1 MSISNP
7 ISFIVK
13 NQLPEFIRDDLDNKY
28 ENFVAFIKAYYE
40 WLEEE
45 NGVTAESRSLLSYAD
60 IDKTTSEFI
69 QYFSK
74 KFLPYFP
81 EDLVNDKAKLIKT
94 INDFY
99 AKKGSIESLK
109 FLFRILYNEDIE
121 IVLPKENILRAS
133 DGKWRIPRTLR
144 LTVENTPSSFDLNSI
159 VKRLAV
165 GQLSKAS
172 CVIEGAYRTIDV
184 GTGAEIIEIYVSNV
198 RKTFE
203 NGELLDVTYVDDNG
217 EQGILL
223 SERIIGALSNVRID
237 PKHRGLKYK
246 TGDPVVLI
254 GGLSDNPAISTAEAR
269 VVVNEVTDGRIQ
281 TVAVS
286 KGGFG
291 FRIKPNT
298 EVDVIPSAI
307 DIARGDIVDA
317 VVEVTEVTNTIP
329 FTYNLDSIDQYASI
343 QLNAAS
349 YGFPNLTTANIAT
362 VLSEAFE
369 FETVN
374 IGAISKV
381 KIRSPGSKY
390 TEVPTIDVNSFYD
403 TTTSENYFN
412 DIFFA
417 GEDTP
422 ANRTAWEASR
432 QSFLN
437 LGIIANV
444 QIVTGGTG
452 YNTST
457 DKIYVNRNAGGGYGA
472 NITFTVDGT
481 GKITSL
487 TLVSGGE
494 GYIGPKGS
502 VELVVRNKNNVYASA
517 AGTGASLIAYR
528 YGEGDEIVSTV
539 EDVGRIKNFRLL
551 SRGSGY
557 VDTPIVSLKVRD
569 IEIAAIDDPIDT
581 FVEKQMVYQ
590 GNLSSP
596 TFRANVDQYISS
608 SGVLRVYNYNGSLNT
623 SANLTI
629 TATDSSPQYN
639 VDIISEINYGNG
651 LARANAEFLNGLI
664 IYNGYYLNTDGFLSS
679 DKKLQDS
686 RKYHNFSYV
695 IVTEQSLNNYKQALL
710 DILHPIGM
718 KPLGT
723 KKIIDVVTTGFTF
736 S

>member
-1 MSISNP
+1 MANTNP

-13 NQLPEFIRDDLDNKY
+13 NQLPEFIRGDLDDKY
-28 ENFVAFIKAYYE
+28 ANFVAFVNAYYE
-40 WLEEE
+40 WLEQE

-81 EDLVNDKAKLIKT
+81 EDLINDKAKLIKT

-144 LTVENTPSSFDLNSI
+144 LTVENTPSSFDLSSI
-159 VKRLAV
+159 VKRLAI

-203 NGELLDVTYVDDNG
+203 NGELLDVTYIDDNG

-223 SERIIGALSNVRID
+223 SERIIGALSNIRIN
-237 PKHRGLKYK
+237 PRYRGLRYK

-254 GGLSDNPAISTAEAR
+254 GGLSDNPAISTLEAR
-269 VVVNEVTDGRIQ
+269 AVVNEVTDGRIQ
-281 TVAVS
+281 TVAVAN
-286 KGGFG
+286 GGFG
-291 FRIKPNT
+291 FRVKPNT
-298 EVDVIPSAI
+298 EI
-307 DIARGDIVDA
+307 DIIPVAADVARGDIVDA
-317 VVEVTEVTNTIP
+317 VVEVIEIANEVS
-329 FTYNLDSIDQYASI
+329 FTYNIDSIEQYKSI

-349 YGFPNLTTANIAT
+349 YGFPNLTSASISTQLRLAFDYETANVGT
-362 VLSEAFE
+362 
-369 FETVN
+369 
-374 IGAISKV
+374 ISKV

-390 TEVPTIDVNSFYD
+390 TEIPTIDVNSYYD
-403 TTTSENYFN
+403 TDISENYFN

-417 GEDTP
+417 GEDTA

-432 QSFLN
+432 QVILD
-437 LGIIANV
+437 LGKIANV

-452 YNTST
+452 YSTST
-457 DKIYVNRNAGGGYGA
+457 DKIYVNRNGGGGYGA
-472 NITFTVDGT
+472 NIGFTVDGT
-481 GKITSL
+481 GKIDSL
-487 TLVSGGE
+487 TLHSGGE
-494 GYIGPKGS
+494 GYHGPKGS
-502 VELVVRNKNNVYASA
+502 VELIVRNKNNVYASA
-517 AGTGASLIAYR
+517 AGTGASLVAYR

-539 EDVGRIKNFRLL
+539 EDVGRIRNFRLL

-557 VDTPIVSLKVRD
+557 VDAPVVSLKVKD
-569 IEIAAIDDPIDT
+569 IGIAAIDDPIVT

-590 GNLSSP
+590 GDLSEP

-608 SGVLRVYNYNGSLNT
+608 SGVLRVYNYNGNLDT
-623 SANLTI
+623 SANLNI
-629 TATDSSPQYN
+629 TASDLSPAYN
-639 VDIISEINYGNG
+639 VDVTSETTYGNG

-664 IYNGYYLNTDGFLSS
+664 NYNGYYLNTDGFLSS

-695 IVTEQSLNNYKQALL
+695 VVTEQSLNEYKQTLL
-710 DILHPIGM
+710 DILHPIGT
-718 KPLGT
+718 KALGT
-723 KKIIDVVTTGFTF
+723 KKVVDVITTGFTF

>member
-1 MSISNP
+1 MANTNP

-13 NQLPEFIRDDLDNKY
+13 NQLPEFIRGDLDDKY
-28 ENFVAFIKAYYE
+28 ANFVAFVNAYYE
-40 WLEEE
+40 WLEQE

-81 EDLVNDKAKLIKT
+81 EDLINDKAKLIKT

-121 IVLPKENILRAS
+121 IVIPKENILRAS

-144 LTVENTPSSFDLNSI
+144 LTVENTPSSFDLSSI
-159 VKRLAV
+159 VKRLAI

-203 NGELLDVTYVDDNG
+203 NGELLDVTYIDDNG

-223 SERIIGALSNVRID
+223 SERIIGALSNIRIN
-237 PKHRGLKYK
+237 PRYRGLRYK

-254 GGLSDNPAISTAEAR
+254 GGLSDNPAISTSEAR
-269 VVVNEVTDGRIQ
+269 AVVNEVTDGRIQ
-281 TVAVS
+281 TVAVA
-286 KGGFG
+286 KGGYG

-298 EVDVIPSAI
+298 EVDIIPQAV
-307 DIARGDIVDA
+307 DVARGDVVDA
-317 VVEVTEVTNTIP
+317 IVEVIEVVDQVS
-329 FTYNLDSIDQYASI
+329 FTYNIDSIDQYVSI
-343 QLNAAS
+343 QLDAAS
-349 YGFPNLTTANIAT
+349 YGFPNLTSAT
-362 VLSEAFE
+362 ISTSLNLAFDYD
-369 FETVN
+369 TTN
-374 IGAISKV
+374 IGTISKV
-381 KIRSPGSKY
+381 RIKSPGSKY

-403 TTTSENYFN
+403 TSNSENYFN

-422 ANRTAWEASR
+422 ANRTAWESSR
-432 QSFLN
+432 QSILS
-437 LGIIANV
+437 LGKLANV

-452 YNTST
+452 YSTST
-457 DKIYVNRNAGGGYGA
+457 DKIYVNRNGGGGYGA
-472 NITFTVDGT
+472 NVTFTVDGT
-481 GKITSL
+481 GKINSL

-494 GYIGPKGS
+494 GYTGPKGS
-502 VELVVRNKNNVYASA
+502 VELVVRNKDNVYASA

-557 VDTPIVSLKVRD
+557 VDTPVVSLKVKD
-569 IEIAAIDDPIDT
+569 IGIAAIDDPIVT

-590 GNLSSP
+590 GNLSAP

-608 SGVLRVYNYNGSLNT
+608 SGVLRVYNYNGNLDV
-623 SANLTI
+623 SANLKI
-629 TATDSSPQYN
+629 TATDSTPEYN
-639 VDIISEINYGNG
+639 VDVTSETTYGNG

-664 IYNGYYLNTDGFLSS
+664 NYNGYYLNTDGFLSS

-695 IVTEQSLNNYKQALL
+695 VVTEQSLNEYKQTLL

-718 KPLGT
+718 KALGT
-723 KKIIDVVTTGFTF
+723 KKVVDVITTGFTF

>member
-13 NQLPEFIRDDLDNKY
+13 NQLPEFIRGDSEGSY
-28 ENFVAFIKAYYE
+28 ENFVAFVKAYYE
-40 WLEEE
+40 WLEQE
-45 NGVTAESRSLLSYAD
+45 NGVTTESRSLLSYAD

-81 EDLVNDKAKLIKT
+81 EDLINDKAKLIKT

-121 IVLPKENILRAS
+121 IVLPKENVLRAS

-144 LTVENTPSSFDLNSI
+144 LTVENTPSSFDLSSI

-165 GQLSKAS
+165 GRISKAS

-203 NGELLDVTYVDDNG
+203 NGELLDVTYIDDNDQ
-217 EQGILL
+217 QGVLL
-223 SERIIGALSNVRID
+223 SERIIGALSNIRINSRY
-237 PKHRGLKYK
+237 RGLKYK

-254 GGLSDNPAISTAEAR
+254 GGLSDNPAISTIEAR
-269 VVVNEVTDGRIQ
+269 AVVNEVTDGRLQ
-281 TVAVS
+281 TVAVA

-298 EVDVIPSAI
+298 EVDVIPAAV
-307 DIARGDIVDA
+307 DVARGDVVDA
-317 VVEVTEVTNTIP
+317 TVEVIEVVNEVS
-329 FTYNLDSIDQYASI
+329 FQYNIDSIDQYTSI
-343 QLNAAS
+343 QLDAAS
-349 YGFPNLTTANIAT
+349 YGFPNLTSASITTA
-362 VLSEAFE
+362 LSLAFDYD
-369 FETVN
+369 TTNV
-374 IGAISKV
+374 GTISKV
-381 KIRSPGSKY
+381 KIKSPGSKY
-390 TEVPTIDVNSFYD
+390 TEIPTIDVNSFYD
-403 TTTSENYFN
+403 SSTSENYFN
-412 DIFFA
+412 DIFVA

-422 ANRTAWEASR
+422 ANRTAWEGSR
-432 QSFLN
+432 QAFLN
-437 LGIIANV
+437 LGILANV

-452 YNTST
+452 YSTST
-457 DKIYVNRNAGGGYGA
+457 DKIYVNRNGGGGYGA
-472 NITFTVDGT
+472 DITFTVDGT
-481 GKITSL
+481 GKINSL
-487 TLVSGGE
+487 TLNSGGE
-494 GYIGPKGS
+494 GYHGPKGS
-502 VELVVRNKNNVYASA
+502 VELIVRNKDNVYASA
-517 AGTGASLIAYR
+517 AGTGASLLAYR

-539 EDVGRIKNFRLL
+539 EDVGRIRNFRLL

-557 VDTPIVSLKVRD
+557 VDTPVVSLKVKD
-569 IEIAAIDDPIDT
+569 IGIAVIDDPIVT

-590 GNLSSP
+590 GDLSSP
-596 TFRANVDQYISS
+596 SFRANVDQYISS
-608 SGVLRVYNYNGSLNT
+608 SGVLRVYNYNGNLDA

-629 TATDSSPQYN
+629 TATDSTPEYN
-639 VDIISEINYGNG
+639 VDVTSETTYGNG

-664 IYNGYYLNTDGFLSS
+664 NYNGYYLNTDGFLSS

-695 IVTEQSLNNYKQALL
+695 VVTEQSLNEYKQTLL

-718 KPLGT
+718 KALGT
-723 KKIIDVVTTGFTF
+723 KKVVDVITTGFTF

>member
-1 MSISNP
+1 MSTSNP

-13 NQLPEFIRDDLDNKY
+13 NQLPEFIRDDLDNNYGK
-28 ENFVAFIKAYYE
+28 FVAFVKAYYE

-45 NGVTAESRSLLSYAD
+45 NGITAETRSLLSYAD
-60 IDKTTSEFI
+60 VDKTSSEFI

-81 EDLVNDKAKLIKT
+81 EDLINDKAKLIKT

-144 LTVENTPSSFDLNSI
+144 LTVENTPSSFDLSSI

-165 GQLSKAS
+165 GRLSKAS

-198 RKTFE
+198 RKAFN

-217 EQGILL
+217 SQGVLL
-223 SERIIGALSNVRID
+223 SERIIGALSNMRIN
-237 PKHRGLKYK
+237 PRYRGLRYK

-254 GGLSDNPAISTAEAR
+254 GGLSDNPAISTSEAR
-269 VVVNEVTDGRIQ
+269 AVVNEVTDGRIQ
-281 TVAVS
+281 TVAVAN
-286 KGGFG
+286 GGFG
-291 FRIKPNT
+291 FRVKPNT
-298 EVDVIPSAI
+298 EIDIIPVAA
-307 DIARGDIVDA
+307 DIARGDVVDA
-317 VVEVTEVTNTIP
+317 VVEVIEVVDEVS
-329 FTYNLDSIDQYASI
+329 FAYNIDSIDQYTSI
-343 QLNAAS
+343 QLDAAS
-349 YGFPNLTTANIAT
+349 YGFPNLTSASITTALN
-362 VLSEAFE
+362 LAFDY
-369 FETVN
+369 ETTSL
-374 IGAISKV
+374 GTISKV
-381 KIRSPGSKY
+381 KIKSPGSKY

-403 TTTSENYFN
+403 TSTSENYFN

-422 ANRTAWEASR
+422 ANRTSWEQSR
-432 QSFLN
+432 QAFLD
-437 LGIIANV
+437 LGKIASIQIIN
-444 QIVTGGTG
+444 GGTG
-452 YNTST
+452 YDTST
-457 DKIYVNRNAGGGYGA
+457 DKIYINRNAGGGYGA
-472 NITFTVDGT
+472 NIAFTVDGT
-481 GKITSL
+481 GMID
-487 TLVSGGE
+487 TLVLVSEGE
-494 GYIGPKGS
+494 GYYGPKGS
-502 VELVVRNKNNVYASA
+502 VELIVRNKDNVYASA
-517 AGTGASLIAYR
+517 AGTGASFVVYR

-557 VDTPIVSLKVRD
+557 VDTPVVSLKVKD
-569 IEIAAIDDPIDT
+569 IGIAAIDDPIVT
-581 FVEKQMVYQ
+581 FVEEQMVYQ
-590 GNLSSP
+590 GNLSAP

-608 SGVLRVYNYNGSLNT
+608 SGILRVYNYNGNLDT

-629 TATDSSPQYN
+629 TATDSTPEYN
-639 VDIISEINYGNG
+639 VDVTSETTYGNG

-664 IYNGYYLNTDGFLSS
+664 NYDGYYLNTDGFLSS

-695 IVTEQSLNNYKQALL
+695 VVTEQSLNTYKQALL
-710 DILHPIGM
+710 DILHPIGT
-718 KPLGT
+718 KALGT
-723 KKIIDVVTTGFTF
+723 KKVVDVITTGFTF